1 MVTHNQGDNIS
12 VRRLLN
18 FQPER
23 LRPLTISAKSKTVHR
38 NFLFKPKQVR
48 SNIVDNTSEDEID
61 SGEPQLK
68 EDTSHE
74 QDQEEWHD
82 QGLWL

>member
-1 MVTHNQGDNIS
+1 MVTHNQGDKVS

-23 LRPLTISAKSKTVHR
+23 SRPLTIFDESKTVLR
-38 NFLFKPKQVR
+38 NLLFKPKQER
-48 SNIVDNTSEDEID
+48 SNIADNTSEDEID

-74 QDQEEWHD
+74 QVW
-82 QGLWL
+82 